1 MRSVKVGIC
10 VGTSCHLMG
19 GMDLR
24 HVLEDLKEQMQDE
37 LIIEYHTCLN
47 HCRRGPNVLIDDELT
62 MGITPEN
69 LRTTILERYQQGRTE
84 EQ

>member
-1 MRSVKVGIC
+1 MNSVKIGIC

-24 HVLEDLKEQMQDE
+24 HVLEDLKEQMDDQ
-37 LIIEYHTCLN
+37 LIVEYHTCLN

-62 MGITPEN
+62 TGMTPEN
-69 LRTTILERYQQGRTE
+69 LRKAVLDRYRKGRME